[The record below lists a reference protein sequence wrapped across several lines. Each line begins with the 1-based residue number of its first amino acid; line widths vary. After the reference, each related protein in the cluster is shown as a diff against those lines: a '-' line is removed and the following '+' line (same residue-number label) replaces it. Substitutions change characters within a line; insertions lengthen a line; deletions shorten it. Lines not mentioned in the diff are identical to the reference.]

1 MTVGSSIPGAPEEPS
16 GAHGNSNDLMA
27 ASTGRLALRAA
38 AILALAL
45 IASLTVPARP
55 ARAADHLRGF
65 VVALLPDQ
73 HAAIVRHEPFGSMPG
88 MTMMFAVEPASALA
102 RLHVGDRI
110 TARVDMHADPQRIDE
125 IQVVGHAVPANTAA
139 SILHDVQP
147 LRVGDT
153 IPLATQ
159 FFDQLGRGF
168 SFQDF
173 RGQTLMLAFV
183 YTRCQ
188 DPRMCPLISANFHM
202 LQNKVVGLPIHL
214 VEITLDPAYDTP
226 DVLKRYGAA
235 FGADP
240 DRWTLGTGPISVVND
255 FAARFGIAVF
265 HDPVAGLVHSEATA
279 IIDPNGQIVDIMHE
293 AAWSPDA
300 VAAELESVAAVP
312 SNPIARLEYELSK
325 DAAAL
330 CGNSLPGTSGLLT
343 LAFVALV
350 LTGACWSLY
359 RWAKIIFVD
368 EPADKPTPGRR

>member
-1 MTVGSSIPGAPEEPS
+1 MWNTAVR
-16 GAHGNSNDLMA
+16 NA
-27 ASTGRLALRAA
+27 ALAVVAVLILLAA
-38 AILALAL
+38 AAL
-45 IASLTVPARP
+45 P
-55 ARAADHLRGF
+55 ARAAEHLRG
-65 VVALLPDQ
+65 VVISLLPDQ
-73 HAAIVRHEPFGSMPG
+73 GEAVVRHEAFGSMPA
-88 MTMMFAVEPASALA
+88 MTMVFAIEPAATLS
-102 RLHVGDRI
+102 RLHVGDHI
-110 TARVDMHADPQRIDE
+110 TARVDMQPDPARID
-125 IQVVGHAVPANTAA
+125 QVQIVGHSVPLNASA

-147 LRVGDT
+147 LAVGDT
-153 IPLATQ
+153 IPLTTQ

-168 SFQDF
+168 SFQDY
-173 RGQTLMLAFV
+173 RGQTVMLAFV

-202 LQNKVVGLPIHL
+202 LQNKIAGLPIHL

-226 DVLKRYGAA
+226 AVLQRYGAA
-235 FGADP
+235 YGNDP
-240 DRWTLGTGPISVVND
+240 ERWTLGTGPVDVVND

-312 SNPIARLEYELSK
+312 SNPIARLDYELSK

-343 LAFVALV
+343 LAFVAVV
-350 LTGACWSLY
+350 LIGACWSLY

-368 EPADKPTPGRR
+368 EPADKPTPGGR